1 MSRKIVSQTDDLTV
15 AFPSLD
21 FPMERFFEEDT
32 EVNGVVQPAGS
43 KDPNYPSLLDSE
55 SVYLFSVTGR
65 RYDSVHQD
73 YTDEMLTPTE
83 DNDYVIET
91 ELDGNFTHTVM
102 QLNTTLFNKYKED
115 ASIVASL
122 GLPEYDPEIHTL
134 NIRDDAEVDK
144 ETRIKAE
151 AYAEE
156 MEALKQALLAEA
168 AADKTGVKP
177 ESPEAAILS
186 AEELAKTSEGSAIA
200 AEEPAVEDPVEEDP
214 TVN

>member
-1 MSRKIVSQTDDLTV
+1 MSRRIVSQTDDLTV

-21 FPMERFFEEDT
+21 LPMEKFFEEDT

-43 KDPNYPSLLDSE
+43 KDPSYPSLLDQQ
-55 SVYLFSVTGR
+55 SVYLFSMLGR

-102 QLNTTLFNKYKED
+102 QLNATIFNKYKDD
-115 ASIVASL
+115 ASIVAAL

-151 AYAEE
+151 VYAEE
-156 MEALKQALLAEA
+156 MEALKQQLLAEA
-168 AADKTGVKP
+168 AASKAGVKP

-186 AEELAKTSEGSAIA
+186 AEELAKASEGSAVV
-200 AEEPAVEDPVEEDP
+200 AEEAPVEDP